1 MEEYNYDF
9 FINNVLIINKQSQ
22 ADKVLQDLKL
32 STKDFK
38 LRDKDFKLKEYPVI
52 VYRENGGIA
61 FSTISKENILKL
73 KYDKEF
79 SRDIIE
85 LE

>member
-1 MEEYNYDF
+1 MKEYNYEF

-38 LRDKDFKLKEYPVI
+38 LTKYPVI
-52 VYRENGGIA
+52 VYRDNGGIT

-73 KYDKEF
+73 KYNKEF